1 MKEPV
6 WLLKQVLLA
15 CHADALQEHGGLD
28 GLRDEALLDS
38 ALARPLNLHRYE
50 RVDLCRLAAAYAV
63 GIVQNHPFLDGDKR
77 AGFLAAAVFLE
88 RNGLQLTSHPA
99 HAAAFVIGLADG
111 SCSEEVFAA
120 WLRDNTKRRRARR
133 KK

>member
-28 GLRDEALLDS
+28 GIRDEGLLDS
-38 ALARPLNLHRYE
+38 ALARPFNLHRHE
-50 RVDLCRLAAAYAV
+50 RVDLFRLAATYAA
-63 GIVQNHPFLDGDKR
+63 GIVQNHPCLDGNKR

-88 RNGLQLTSHPA
+88 RNGLQLTGHPA
-99 HAAAFVIGLADG
+99 HAAAFIIGLADG

-120 WLRDNTKRRRARR
+120 WLRDNTKRSRKRR
-133 KK
+133 KN